1 VQLGG
6 QEYVSKLEGL
16 GFELMLPHFFFE
28 KLSPPNG
35 GEGGGPTWKR
45 CGVVGPRGEGRP
57 A

>member
-45 CGVVGPRGEGRP
+45 CGVVGP
-57 A
+57 